1 MKQSIG
7 TVMLALGFLSGCSDT
22 AEDERSP
29 RSMIAQVE
37 PATGDNADAHNSFG
51 FMEAMEP
58 GFDLTGQRAQTA
70 RSAALRNAV
79 DIADRENA
87 RPAEGAPAATN
98 QIAYSYGFGFR
109 IDGDK
114 IAELQSAHV
123 AQCEAI
129 GPSCRVLRMSTASM
143 DDWDGYGEL
152 KLQVAAELA
161 AGFGDSITKPAND
174 LGGELVSS
182 VRDGEDL
189 AEQIIDTEARLA
201 SRLVLRDKLTA
212 ILAGN
217 RGSVDE
223 LVKAEKAVADVN
235 EEIDATRTKLEQFRN
250 RIRFSEVEIKY
261 EPYFGQSQ
269 IGFGRPV
276 VEALRSIGST
286 LGSATA
292 LLIYGL
298 TALVPFV
305 LFGLLLRWALHRS
318 GLRIRF
324 WKNRGGSA

>member
-1 MKQSIG
+1 MPRKLLAISIAA
-7 TVMLALGFLSGCSDT
+7 TALASCSEQT
-22 AEDERSP
+22 TEETPQA
-29 RSMIAQVE
+29 MIAEVE
-37 PATGDNADAHNSFG
+37 PLGTGEGAPQNSFG

-58 GFDLTGQRAQTA
+58 GFDLTGQHAQAA
-70 RSAALRNAV
+70 RRTALRNAV
-79 DIADRENA
+79 DIADRETA
-87 RPAEGAPAATN
+87 RPAEAASAAGD
-98 QIAYSYGFGFR
+98 QIAYSYGFGFQ

-114 IAELQSAHV
+114 ISELQTAHV
-123 AQCEAI
+123 AQCEAM
-129 GPSCRVLRMSTASM
+129 GSSCRVLRMSTASM

-152 KLQVAAELA
+152 KLQIAAELA
-161 AGFGDSITKPAND
+161 ASFGDSITKPAND

-201 SRLVLRDKLTA
+201 SRLLLRDKLTA

-235 EEIDATRTKLEQFRN
+235 EEIDSTRTKLEKFRN
-250 RIRFSEVEIKY
+250 GIRFSDVEIKY

-269 IGFGRPV
+269 VGFGRPV

-292 LLIYGL
+292 ILIYGL

-305 LFGLLLRWALHRS
+305 LFALLLRWVLRRF

-324 WKNRGGSA
+324 WKKRNITA

>member
-1 MKQSIG
+1 MPRKLVAISVAA
-7 TVMLALGFLSGCSDT
+7 TALVSCSGQT
-22 AEDERSP
+22 AEETP
-29 RSMIAQVE
+29 QTMIAEVE
-37 PATGDNADAHNSFG
+37 PRGTGEGAPQSSFG

-58 GFDLTGQRAQTA
+58 GFDLTGQNAQAA
-70 RSAALRNAV
+70 RSAALRQAV
-79 DIADRENA
+79 DMADRETA
-87 RPAEGAPAATN
+87 RPAQGAPAATD
-98 QIAYSYGFGFR
+98 QIAYTYGFGFR

-114 IAELQSAHV
+114 IAKLQSAHV

-129 GPSCRVLRMSTASM
+129 GSSCRVLRMSTASM

-161 AGFGDSITKPAND
+161 AGFGDSITKPASD

-201 SRLVLRDKLTA
+201 SRLVLRDKLTS

-235 EEIDATRTKLEQFRN
+235 QEIDATRTKLEQFRN

-269 IGFGRPV
+269 LGFGRPV

-292 LLIYGL
+292 VLIYGL

-305 LFGLLLRWALHRS
+305 LFGLLLRWALHRF

-324 WKNRGGSA
+324 WKNRGSSA